1 MQFTISPWPLGS
13 SLALLLSIGN
23 YDVVTS
29 LTHDLN
35 CITNMFAFVRA
46 NWYLLLGSLANG
58 PKQAPLLPPI
68 ELLGLYLNER
78 SFEAML
84 RTAEK

>member
-1 MQFTISPWPLGS
+1 
-13 SLALLLSIGN
+13 
-23 YDVVTS
+23 
-29 LTHDLN
+29 
-35 CITNMFAFVRA
+35 MFAFVRA

-84 RTAEK
+84 RTAEKWTTSTMADPT